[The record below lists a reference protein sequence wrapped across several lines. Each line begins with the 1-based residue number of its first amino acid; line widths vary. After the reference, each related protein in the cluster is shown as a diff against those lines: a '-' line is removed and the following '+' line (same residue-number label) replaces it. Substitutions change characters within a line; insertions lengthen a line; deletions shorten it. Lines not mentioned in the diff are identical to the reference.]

1 MNIGIFTD
9 AYYPQINGVVISTRI
24 LKNELELL
32 GHKVTIITVSD
43 PNIKGKHEDV
53 LRLPS
58 IPFAVLPNFRVGS
71 IYSYKMMKEIKK
83 LNLDVIHTQTEFS
96 LGIFARIVAR
106 KLNIPIVHT
115 YHTMYED
122 YSHYFSFK
130 LVDKYAKKFARKMSK
145 VICNSVQN
153 VVVPT
158 KKVEVALKEYGLRK
172 NINVIPTGVDI
183 KPFATEGFTHTQLN
197 ETRKEVGLNETDP
210 VLLFVGRL
218 AKEKSISTIIEHF
231 PSVLS
236 VKPNT
241 KLLIIGDGPEMD
253 SLKKLSRTLGCEDS
267 VVFAGKKP
275 WETISKYY
283 QIADIFV
290 SASMSETQGLTYIE
304 AMAAKKVVIAKYD
317 TNLDDVIIDGYNG
330 RFFRDDEE
338 LSELIIDLLQ
348 DELLSHYLAKN
359 AAASVKEMSSEH
371 FGKSIETIY
380 YETVFEYSTVVFGTS

>member
-32 GHKVTIITVSD
+32 GHTVTIITVSD
-43 PNIKGKHEDV
+43 PKIKTMQEGV

-83 LNLDVIHTQTEFS
+83 LNLDIIHTQTEFS
-96 LGIFARIVAR
+96 LGIFARIVAKR
-106 KLNIPIVHT
+106 LNVPIVHT

-130 LVDKYAKKFARKMSK
+130 LIDKYAKKFARRMSK
-145 VICNSVQN
+145 VICNRVN
-153 VVVPT
+153 NLVVPT
-158 KKVEVALKEYGLRK
+158 KKVETALKEYGLKR

-183 KPFATEGFTHTQLN
+183 KPFNPSAFTEEDLL
-197 ETRKEVGLNETDP
+197 ETRREVGLNKTDP

-218 AKEKSISTIIEHF
+218 AKEKSIDTIIKSFEK
-231 PSVLS
+231 VL
-236 VKPNT
+236 KHQPQT
-241 KLLIIGDGPEMD
+241 KLLIIGDGPEM
-253 SLKKLSRTLGCEDS
+253 SHLKKIAKQNHCDHAVIFT
-267 VVFAGKKP
+267 GKKA
-275 WETISKYY
+275 WETIGSYY

-330 RFFRDDEE
+330 RFFSDDQT
-338 LSELIIDLLQ
+338 LADIIIEQLQ
-348 DELLSHYLAKN
+348 DELSSHYLSKN
-359 AAASVKEMSSEH
+359 ALHSVGEMSSEH
-371 FGKSIETIY
+371 FGKSIEAIY
-380 YETVFEYSTVVFGTS
+380 YQTVFNYSTVVYGTY